1 MESPAVERV
10 EIEKHRVVRPELS
23 PGTAGPNAIESRI
36 VALEQQQTFDH
47 KYLEQI
53 ATAVRSLY
61 EAQEWE
67 RLRRNEVDEQSITL
81 DLNMRRDLAA
91 TREELQS
98 MYNKVPGMAAQELE
112 HFFGFCRGSE
122 ILKRTDMLDEK
133 ILVVQKVLDEMQ
145 GKGARVESYLT
156 QLHEERPKEGQAV
169 VELVQK
175 EVSQVREMVSRF
187 EPPHS
192 DPKLVTHAHGVPFTQ
207 HMMNSLAEIEKKVL
221 NHEVMQAHFNETLMQ
236 HAGYEQR
243 IVAVESQILKVIN
256 YAEQDKAEA
265 PRTTGFSMCGAYGA
279 GIAAAAQQAGTGTAR
294 SSAARSPQSS

>member
-1 MESPAVERV
+1 M
-10 EIEKHRVVRPELS
+10 VRPELS
-23 PGTAGPNAIESRI
+23 PGTAGPDAIESRI
-36 VALEQQQTFDH
+36 VALEQQQIFDH

-61 EAQEWE
+61 EAQVQWE

-81 DLNMRRDLAA
+81 DMDMRRDLAA

-98 MYNKVPGMAAQELE
+98 LYNKVPGMATQELE
-112 HFFGFCRGSE
+112 HFFGFGRGCE
-122 ILKRTDMLDEK
+122 IIKRADVLDEK
-133 ILVVQKVLDEMQ
+133 ILTIQKVLDEMQ

-156 QLHEERPKEGQAV
+156 QLHSERPKEGQAV

-175 EVSQVREMVSRF
+175 EVSQVREMGNRF

-207 HMMNSLAEIEKKVL
+207 DMMNSLAEMEKKVL
-221 NHEVMQAHFNETLMQ
+221 NHEVVQAHFNETLMQ